1 MEKLFTHSVNLFI
14 SNKFLKK
21 KKKHKVHQKQSKLHG
36 VELIISQWMALFL
49 TYWAVQKVHT
59 YEKTWT
65 KFLANSIFP
74 EINGVS
80 CETDQT
86 PLGLPNTIGR
96 QATWCQAVGD
106 RMYFCPVT
114 ALKVFDLSL
123 QIHSYPLP
131 SFSVFRE
138 ADLGFAR

>member
-1 MEKLFTHSVNLFI
+1 M
-14 SNKFLKK
+14 
-21 KKKHKVHQKQSKLHG
+21 
-36 VELIISQWMALFL
+36 
-49 TYWAVQKVHT
+49 
-59 YEKTWT
+59 
-65 KFLANSIFP
+65 
-74 EINGVS
+74 S